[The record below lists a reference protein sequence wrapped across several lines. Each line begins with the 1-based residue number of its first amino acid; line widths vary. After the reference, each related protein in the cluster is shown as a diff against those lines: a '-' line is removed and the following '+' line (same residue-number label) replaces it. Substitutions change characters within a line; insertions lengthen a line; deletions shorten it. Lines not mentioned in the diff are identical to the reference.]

1 MVKQKLPKLTVED
14 HLNNTPQCIVK
25 LFDALKIRI
34 LELGINNIQEK
45 VTNPYIGYKFIG
57 NKNKRSKLF
66 VEVHL
71 QQKKIELHLR
81 PLEYD
86 DMRVTKAPDTHRWTL
101 NKLVDINN
109 EADLNYIM
117 KFVEQSY
124 KDFL

>member
-14 HLNNTPQCIVK
+14 HLNNKPKYIVD
-25 LFDALKIRI
+25 LFNTLKNRI
-34 LELGINNIQEK
+34 SELGINNIQEK
-45 VTNPYIGYKFIG
+45 VTNPYIGYKFID
-57 NKNKRSKLF
+57 NKNKRPKLF

-81 PLEYD
+81 PLDYN
-86 DMRVTKAPDTHRWTL
+86 DMRVNKAPDTHRWTL

-109 EADLNYIM
+109 EADLNYVM